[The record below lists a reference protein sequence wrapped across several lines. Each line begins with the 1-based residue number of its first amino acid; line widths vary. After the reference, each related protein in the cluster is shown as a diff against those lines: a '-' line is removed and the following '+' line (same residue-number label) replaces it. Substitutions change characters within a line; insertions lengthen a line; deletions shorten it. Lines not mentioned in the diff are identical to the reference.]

1 MSKII
6 RDDDIIFENIHSRQ
20 DVTLRHEGDGFD
32 LVFQSGCVFQQ
43 RATHQSIKMG
53 NFTIQL
59 SQDSE
64 KLEVRKNNNILFKIT
79 E

>member
-6 RDDDIIFENIHSRQ
+6 RGDDIVFENIHSGQ
-20 DVTLRHEGDGFD
+20 DVTLRHEGGGFD

-64 KLEVRKNNNILFKIT
+64 ELEVQKNNKTLFKFT